1 MAEIA
6 WIKIHGQDKYK
17 RLAKALREAG
27 RGDLQRKLTR
37 EIRRQ
42 GDPALTAVKAAWLG
56 IDVTPPAGDAGK
68 STGLRQRVSDA
79 TRISILGNGIRIR
92 VEGRRVDPRY
102 GRSLAYYLNGL
113 GKRWR
118 HPLFG
123 DRDQWYQQQGQEV
136 FFKTLTEYE
145 NKWRAGIEKA
155 MEATAREISG

>member
-17 RLAKALREAG
+17 RLAKALKEAG

-37 EIRRQ
+37 EIRKQ
-42 GDPALTAVKAAWLG
+42 GDPALQAVKVAWLG
-56 IDVTPPAGDAGK
+56 VDVTSDGDGGK
-68 STGLRQRVSDA
+68 SSGLRQRVSDA

-92 VEGRRVDPRY
+92 VEAKRVDPVY
-102 GRSLAYYLNGL
+102 GRTLTYYLDGL

-123 DRDQWYQQQGQEV
+123 DRERWYQQKGEEV

-145 NKWRAGIEKA
+145 TAWRAGVEAA
-155 MEATAREISG
+155 MEATAREITG